1 MKLLQKL
8 TKGVNKMLNNEMLVI
23 LGGLLVVYLL
33 VDCLFA
39 LINYYRYRGVGYSCR
54 DVDRPIPPIGPFS
67 IWENS
72 SDDLCDDLTEDQKR
86 MMDGDIMV
94 PPCLSKFKIE
104 CKSYK
109 SFDFHQLFTD
119 NKTLNKWIE
128 QAESG
133 NCWFLV
139 IKVTRRGSFILFPT
153 TMSHYFRFK
162 NYLRY
167 TEKYIITNYKEFWQA
182 NENAIRRLNEINTI
196 EL

>member
-1 MKLLQKL
+1 MPSAAKQKGNAWEREVAKDL
-8 TKGVNKMLNNEMLVI
+8 SETFNENFIRVPNSGAYT
-23 LGGLLVVYLL
+23 GGANLHRL
-33 VDCLFA
+33 
-39 LINYYRYRGVGYSCR
+39 
-54 DVDRPIPPIGPFS
+54 DR
-67 IWENS
+67 
-72 SDDLCDDLTEDQKR
+72 LTEDQKR

-119 NKTLNKWIE
+119 NKTLNKWIK

-133 NCWFLV
+133 SCWFLV

-167 TEKYIITNYKEFWQA
+167 NDKYIITNYTQFWRENA
-182 NENAIRRLNEINTI
+182 DALRTINENTSIKL
-196 EL
+196 